1 MLRSAPFACALLGVA
16 LLAACS
22 SDDEPRSEALVAP
35 TPRTVSAPGQPPA
48 TPTQPPTIVVAAV
61 GDLMFA
67 RDLTDLMLTR
77 GATYPFER
85 VLPLFEGADLLIGNM
100 EGTFTDR
107 GEPLDK
113 EYTFRTPPQLA
124 AALWAVGFDAVS
136 LANNHSTDFGAVG
149 LEDTLAALEGAGVPS
164 FGAGLDAEAAYA
176 PLLVEAN
183 GATIALLGFNDIPET
198 QPAGPASPGV
208 AWTSEDV
215 GRHVR
220 RAATLADYVIVVF
233 HFGTEYVAEPTDWQ
247 RTLARAAIDAGASA
261 VIGSHP
267 HVLQPWERY
276 RDGVIFYSLGNF
288 VFDLDSEDLATLG
301 PEPFQSVVAVLTLSP
316 DGPPGVELRPAFIDP
331 LENRPRPADVE
342 EADAIRS
349 ALGSGEQA
357 TGGASGY

>member
-1 MLRSAPFACALLGVA
+1 VIAGALFCGA
-16 LLAACS
+16 LVAACS
-22 SDDEPRSEALVAP
+22 SADEPSPSTASPTQRAAAAPSQPTTTP
-35 TPRTVSAPGQPPA
+35 TPQPS
-48 TPTQPPTIVVAAV
+48 IVVAAV
-61 GDLMFA
+61 GDLMLA
-67 RDLTDLMLTR
+67 RDVTELMLTQ

-85 VLPLFEGADLLIGNM
+85 VLPLLAGADLLIGNM
-100 EGTFTDR
+100 EGTFTER

-149 LEDTLAALEGAGVPS
+149 LEDTLAALHAAGVPS
-164 FGAGLDAEAAYA
+164 FGAGLDADAAYA
-176 PLLVEAN
+176 PLLLEAN
-183 GATIALLGFNDIPET
+183 GATVALLGFNDIPET
-198 QPAGPASPGV
+198 LPAGAASPGV
-208 AWTSEDV
+208 AWTSE
-215 GRHVR
+215 GIGGHVR

-233 HFGTEYVAEPTDWQ
+233 HFGTEYVADPTEWQ

-288 VFDLDSEDLATLG
+288 VFDLDTEDLATLG
-301 PEPFQSVVAVLTLSP
+301 PAPFQSVVAVLTLSP

-331 LENRPRPADVE
+331 LENRPRPAD
-342 EADAIRS
+342 EAETEAIRD
-349 ALGSGEQA
+349 ALGSGARA
-357 TGGASGY
+357 TGASY